1 MTEQSYSSIPAVD
14 QPPQRHGPIKSAL
27 SATEE
32 RTTKARVSMM
42 AHGQFFSAYELEK
55 FVRRAR

>member
-42 AHGQFFSAYELEK
+42 AHGQFFSAYECVSFSK
-55 FVRRAR
+55 Q